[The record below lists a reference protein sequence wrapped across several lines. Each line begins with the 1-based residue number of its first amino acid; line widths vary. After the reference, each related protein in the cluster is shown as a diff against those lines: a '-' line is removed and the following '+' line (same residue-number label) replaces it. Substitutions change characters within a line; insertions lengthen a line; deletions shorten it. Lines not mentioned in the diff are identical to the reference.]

1 MKPLFK
7 ISNIILL
14 LFLFSGAIAQTTI
27 SGTVK
32 DNKGAPLPGAN
43 IYLKATYDGVSSDVD
58 GNFSFVTRATGRQ
71 ILKVDFMGFEGFE
84 QAVDLEGGVI
94 QFDIQLKEKFNQM
107 TAVTITA
114 GTFEAGDEHRSATL
128 SSLDM
133 VTTAGA
139 KGDIYGALQ
148 TLPGTSNNPESGK
161 LFVKG
166 GTSEE
171 SQTYIDGTLV
181 LVPYTSSP
189 PLTSTFGRFD
199 PFMFKGTIFS
209 TGGYSA
215 EYGQALSSVLQL
227 NTNDMPDED
236 ELNISLLTVGTG
248 IAGTKKWNTGA
259 VRSSLNYTNLKPYMA
274 IAPQQYDWNHPPEY
288 FAADVSIRQK
298 TGSTGLLKMY
308 ANFNNSFMSLNR
320 ADLNNGNK
328 LLAYDLNNDNFYLN
342 GSWQTTLGKN
352 WIYRSGISFTENND
366 IIDFD
371 KTNFRETL
379 RGVHQKNLFIH
390 QLSEKVIVRMGTDF
404 FGKTF
409 INDYTED
416 DNKISADYS
425 EFSGA
430 AFTEAEIY
438 LSNKFVMRAGGRAEY
453 SDYLRHFNLSPRFS
467 AAYKVNDNSMASLA
481 YGRFTQN
488 PLNSYLIYSDD
499 LQPERADHYI
509 LTVQSSKKGRLFRS
523 EIYYKNYDDLAKVNA
538 DEFYLPQ
545 AYDNSGEGYAYG
557 LDIFW
562 RDRKTFKNAEYWIS
576 YGYISAE
583 RDFRDYPQPA
593 IPSFV
598 SKHNLSVVFK
608 HWINPIRSLAGV
620 SYKFSSPR
628 VYHDPN
634 LPGFHNRKTIPFHT
648 LDVNLSYLHRENIIF
663 YLGITNLPGF
673 KQVYGKRFADTPGED
688 GTYASEPVVP
698 GAERFFVVACFIT
711 LSKRGDLNQMDKI
724 Q

>member
-1 MKPLFK
+1 MKPLIK
-7 ISNIILL
+7 ILNLFLL
-14 LFLFSGAIAQTTI
+14 LFLFSGAFAQTTI
-27 SGTVK
+27 SGVVK
-32 DNKGAPLPGAN
+32 NSKGEPLPGAS
-43 IYLKATYDGVSSDVD
+43 IYLQATYDGVSSGVD
-58 GNFSFVTRATGRQ
+58 GSFSFVTRTTGRQ
-71 ILKVDFMGFEGFE
+71 MLKVDFMGFESFE
-84 QAVDLEGGVI
+84 QEIDLEGGVV

-114 GTFEAGDEHRSATL
+114 GTFEAGDAHRSATL

-139 KGDIYGALQ
+139 KGDVYGALQ

-181 LVPYTSSP
+181 FVPYTSSP

-215 EYGQALSSVLQL
+215 EFGQALSSVLQL

-274 IAPQQYDWNHPPEY
+274 IAPQHYDWNHPPEY

-308 ANFNNSFMSLNR
+308 ANLNNSLMSLNR
-320 ADLNNGNK
+320 VDLNNGNR
-328 LLAYDLNNDNFYLN
+328 LVDYDLRNDNFYLN
-342 GSWQTTLGKN
+342 GSWQTTLGKD
-352 WIYRSGISFTENND
+352 WIYRSGISFTENSD

-390 QLSEKVIVRMGTDF
+390 QLNQKVIIRMGTDF

-409 INDYTED
+409 INNYIEGDT
-416 DNKISADYS
+416 KISADYS

-467 AAYKVNDNSMASLA
+467 AAYKFNDHSMASLA

-523 EIYYKNYDDLAKVNA
+523 EIYYKNYDNLVKVYA
-538 DEFYLPQ
+538 DDFYLPQ

-557 LDIFW
+557 LDFFW

-598 SKHNLSVVFK
+598 SRHNLSVVFK
-608 HWINPIRSLAGV
+608 HWINPIRTLAGV

-634 LPGFHNRKTIPFHT
+634 LPGFHNSKTIPFHS

-673 KQVYGKRFADTPGED
+673 KQVYGNRFADTPGEN

-698 GAERFFVVACFIT
+698 GADRFFVVACFIT
-711 LSKRGDLNQMDKI
+711 LSKRGDLNQLDKI

>member
-1 MKPLFK
+1 MRPFIN
-7 ISNIILL
+7 ISNIFLI
-14 LFLFSGAIAQTTI
+14 LFLVSGAFAQTTI
-27 SGTVK
+27 NGTVK
-32 DNKGAPLPGAN
+32 DNKGEPLPGAN
-43 IYLKATYDGVSSDVD
+43 IYLKGTYDGVSSGLD
-58 GNFSFVTRATGRQ
+58 GSFSFNTHTSGRQ
-71 ILKVDFMGFEGFE
+71 VLRTDFLGFESFE
-84 QAVDLEGGVI
+84 KEIDLEAGI
-94 QFDIQLKEKFNQM
+94 LQFDINLKEKFNQL

-128 SSLDM
+128 NSLDM

-139 KGDIYGALQ
+139 NGDIYGALQ
-148 TLPGTSNNPESGK
+148 MLPGTSSNPESGK

-227 NTNDMPDED
+227 NTNDMPEED
-236 ELNISLLTVGTG
+236 ELNISLLTVGAG
-248 IAGTKKWNTGA
+248 IAGTKKWKTGA
-259 VRSSLNYTNLKPYMA
+259 VRSSVNYTNLKPYMA

-320 ADLNNGNK
+320 LDLNNDKK
-328 LLAYDLNNDNFYLN
+328 LRAYDLKNDNFYLN
-342 GSWQTTLGKN
+342 GSWQTTIGKD

-371 KTNFRETL
+371 RVNFRETL

-390 QLSEKVIVRMGTDF
+390 QLNQKVIIRMGTDF
-404 FGKTF
+404 FAKTF
-409 INDYTED
+409 INDFTQDD
-416 DNKISADYS
+416 DNLLVDYS
-425 EFSGA
+425 EFSSA
-430 AFTEAEIY
+430 AFTEAEVY

-453 SDYLRHFNLSPRFS
+453 SDYLNHFNLSPRFS
-467 AAYKVNDNSMASLA
+467 AAYKFDDHMLASLA
-481 YGRFTQN
+481 YGRFAQN
-488 PLNSYLIYSDD
+488 PLNSYLIYSSNI
-499 LQPERADHYI
+499 QPEHADHYI

-523 EIYYKNYDDLAKVNA
+523 ELYYKNYDDLVKVNS

-562 RDRKTFKNAEYWIS
+562 RDRKTIKNAEYWIS
-576 YGYISAE
+576 STGNP
-583 RDFRDYPQPA
+583 FVCKQTQ
-593 IPSFV
+593 SFGG
-598 SKHNLSVVFK
+598 LQ
-608 HWINPIRSLAGV
+608 
-620 SYKFSSPR
+620 
-628 VYHDPN
+628 
-634 LPGFHNRKTIPFHT
+634 T
-648 LDVNLSYLHRENIIF
+648 LD
-663 YLGITNLPGF
+663 
-673 KQVYGKRFADTPGED
+673 
-688 GTYASEPVVP
+688 
-698 GAERFFVVACFIT
+698 
-711 LSKRGDLNQMDKI
+711 
-724 Q
+724 